1 MLCGLPTSQA
11 PCRPPHCQPAGPALL
26 PRPGHSAY
34 RGHSSTHPAGLH
46 AQPGPATS
54 RLFAVRTLT
63 LTVGNMLALPAVGCV
78 HCASAAPPRQAS
90 PRVAQAVQL
99 V

>member
-1 MLCGLPTSQA
+1 M
-11 PCRPPHCQPAGPALL
+11 
-26 PRPGHSAY
+26 
-34 RGHSSTHPAGLH
+34 
-46 AQPGPATS
+46 
-54 RLFAVRTLT
+54 RTLT